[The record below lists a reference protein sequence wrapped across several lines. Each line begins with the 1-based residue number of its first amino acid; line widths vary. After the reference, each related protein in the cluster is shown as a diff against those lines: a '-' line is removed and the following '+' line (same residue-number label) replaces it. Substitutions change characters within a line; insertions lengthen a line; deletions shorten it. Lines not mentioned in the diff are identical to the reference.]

1 MARIINYDFSKMQSA
16 FVHLKSGKID
26 RALKELKT
34 ELNNFFKDS
43 ECRKVIY
50 TNNKDKMFFGM
61 TTYAILTNEEVDDII
76 NNDNPVRVAKYSIEI
91 DSKLIDYGFDS
102 GEMTAILLHEVGH
115 LVNDSSPAEEV
126 RKAIDIGLARAHKTM
141 DTDKQREAASLFN
154 LAITDS
160 IYKIT
165 SFFTKNDEEILAD
178 EFVYLCGYGKQ
189 LESALKRLKGSALNI
204 NKDVENKF
212 ITLKWVLRIYTNM
225 GMYRYGAIKTLNRI
239 SDLTGSILEKDRAS
253 AVSDELKTVKPS
265 AKAVSEAT
273 ILAESHDRKNG
284 LLHKIRRSG
293 LRGIEQDLYEYQMR
307 IRNVTDESEAIVL
320 MRQINSRMAVL
331 EDYLYN
337 SQNLDP
343 KEERRWESVL
353 DKYEELRNQLSARAV
368 YNQKQYGLF
377 IDYNYADSYGSPTG
391 DMPYLR

>member
-61 TTYAILTNEEVDDII
+61 TTYAVLTNEEVDDII
-76 NNDNPVRVAKYSIEI
+76 NNDNRVRVARYSIEI

-126 RKAIDIGLARAHKTM
+126 RKAIDISLARAHTTM

-160 IYKIT
+160 MYKIT

-239 SDLTGSILEKDRAS
+239 SDLTGSVLEKDRAS